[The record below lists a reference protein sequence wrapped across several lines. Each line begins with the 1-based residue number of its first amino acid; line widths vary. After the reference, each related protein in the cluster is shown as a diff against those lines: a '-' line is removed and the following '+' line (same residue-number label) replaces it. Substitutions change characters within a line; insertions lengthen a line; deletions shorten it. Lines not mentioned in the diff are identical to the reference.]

1 MASLAALTE
10 DWDHRA
16 DELQRLAASLRYS
29 MLADLADGDSLCVEV
44 ACGTGFGLELLDRLG
59 VPSVGGDLTAE
70 NLSRARA
77 QLPKARLVR
86 HDALRLPYRDGAAS
100 TIACLEAIYYL
111 PDLKGFLAEAARAL
125 KPGGNLL
132 LTTPNPRRP
141 GFNRSPGSVTYP
153 DARTLA
159 VLMRDAGLQPR
170 LHGAFPWTSRTW
182 PPVIEQVRRMLSRL
196 HLMPRNQ
203 KLKEQL
209 KRVVFRSMRQLAPLE
224 SVVDPGAFLTDIGV
238 EAVDAPGAPFIV
250 MYAVGT
256 KSCYLQTLAL
266 KEAL

>member
-29 MLADLADGDSLCVEV
+29 MLADLADEDSLCVEV

-77 QLPKARLVR
+77 QLGKARLVR

-111 PDLKGFLAEAARAL
+111 PDLKGFLAEAVRVL

-141 GFNRSPGSVTYP
+141 GFNPSPGSVMYP
-153 DARTLA
+153 SVRELDALLQR
-159 VLMRDAGLQPR
+159 AGLNPQIY
-170 LHGAFPWTSRTW
+170 GSFPWGTSGW
-182 PPVIEQVRRMLSRL
+182 PAPLERLRRVVSRL
-196 HLMPRNQ
+196 GLIPRSQ
-203 KLKEQL
+203 KAKAVV
-209 KRVVFRSMRQLAPLE
+209 KRMVFRNMRSLAPL
-224 SVVDPGAFLTDIGV
+224 D
-238 EAVDAPGAPFIV
+238 AVDGPSAHLGPIDASDGGPGDAPYIV
-250 MYAVGT
+250 LYAVGT
-256 KSCYLQTLAL
+256 KV
-266 KEAL
+266 